1 MSVPQEIID
10 RLDTW
15 ANALAAPLLPLR
27 AIPEGDDSIRLEF
40 RQQIP
45 RSVMIGKLI
54 RAVSGL
60 RGALVLAEAG
70 YVAECA
76 AVLRTVSDFC
86 TEVSAIG
93 FALHRGGEPPSAVR
107 TFVAQYFTPRAR
119 TPQELASAER
129 TRYVSR
135 EALMKAHRAL
145 VEGSSVD
152 THKLD
157 LNHRFVN
164 MAYDSYVH
172 GAYESTMEL
181 WSQRSGHFEMRGHP
195 SVQKREEFIEA
206 VFLKMHEVVVA
217 IELTAAVTAHGEVF
231 RLAREAR
238 HTMDASEPWKFT
250 HVDSSA

>member
-1 MSVPQEIID
+1 MSIATEIID
-10 RLDTW
+10 QLDDW
-15 ANALAAPLLPLR
+15 VNALVAALMPLR

-40 RQQIP
+40 REHIP
-45 RSVMIGKLI
+45 HSVMIGKLI

-60 RGALVLAEAG
+60 RGALVLAESG

-86 TEVSAIG
+86 TEISAIG
-93 FALHRGGEPPSAVR
+93 FALHRGGELPNAVR
-107 TFVAQYFTPRAR
+107 NFVAQYFTPRAR
-119 TPQELASAER
+119 TPDELAIAER

-135 EALMKAHRAL
+135 EALMKAHRVLA
-145 VEGSSVD
+145 EGSSVD
-152 THKLD
+152 VNRLD

-181 WSQRSGHFEMRGHP
+181 WNPRTGNFEMRGHP
-195 SVQKREEFIEA
+195 STEKREEFIEA

-217 IELTAAVTAHGEVF
+217 TELTAAVTAHAEVF

-238 HTMDASEPWKFT
+238 HTMDASEPWKR
-250 HVDSSA
+250 A